1 MIRINGRYFNDDSNF
16 LAAPS
21 KIKNFEIIAKLYINS
36 YVTVSVGW
44 QVGGSRFKCQLTAER
59 IKQK

>member
-1 MIRINGRYFNDDSNF
+1 MITIMIRINGRYFNDDSNF

-36 YVTVSVGW
+36 YAGDLCDSNLG
-44 QVGGSRFKCQLTAER
+44 
-59 IKQK
+59 

>member
-1 MIRINGRYFNDDSNF
+1 MDHALHIITIMIRINGRYFNDDSNF

-36 YVTVSVGW
+36 YVTVSVG
-44 QVGGSRFKCQLTAER
+44 
-59 IKQK
+59 